1 MKYELLIMLAFCIL
15 MAVLISVTGKL
26 DKNFIDEKVSG
37 HKKMLLLWTAWLLLL
52 ILGIPIII
60 CLFLI

>member
-37 HKKMLLLWTAWLLLL
+37 HKNMLLLWTAWRLLL
-52 ILGIPIII
+52 IFGIPIII